1 MSFELLVVLA
11 GAFLA
16 AFAVGLA
23 GFADALIA
31 SAVWLYVLAPA
42 EAVPLI
48 VATGI
53 VIHLISLVHL
63 RRHLA
68 FDLLWPFLIGGTIGV
83 PFGAWLL
90 RYAEPEPFRI
100 FVGVLLVSYS
110 AFALTAPKLTL
121 AHVGGRGA
129 DGTIGLIG
137 GVLGGFAGL
146 SGVVPTV
153 WSGLR
158 EWSKDR
164 QRGVYQGFILVM
176 HTMALFWL
184 ATAGFVNMQLFV
196 RFLWCVPVLVVG
208 TWVGLKL
215 YRRINEQQF
224 RRLILMLL
232 LLAGAALLIY

>member
-1 MSFELLVVLA
+1 MSFELLIVIA

-63 RRHLA
+63 RRHVA

-90 RYAEPEPFRI
+90 RHAEPEPFRL
-100 FVGVLLVSYS
+100 FVGLLLVSYS
-110 AFALTAPKLTL
+110 VFALVAPRLTL
-121 AHVGGRGA
+121 PRAGGRGA

-158 EWSKDR
+158 GWSKDR

-176 HTMALFWL
+176 HAMALFWL
-184 ATAGFVNMQLFV
+184 ATAGFVGMHLLT
-196 RFLWCVPVLVVG
+196 RFLWCLPMLALG
-208 TWVGLKL
+208 AWAGLKL
-215 YRRINEQQF
+215 YGRINEQQF
-224 RRLILMLL
+224 RRLILALL
-232 LLAGAALLIY
+232 LLSGAALLIY

>member
-1 MSFELLVVLA
+1 MSFELLVVLV

-31 SAVWLYVLAPA
+31 SAVWLYVLAPV

-53 VIHLISLVHL
+53 VIHLISLAHL
-63 RRHLA
+63 RRHIA

-90 RYAEPEPFRI
+90 RYTEPEPFRI

-110 AFALTAPKLTL
+110 VFALAAPKLTL
-121 AHVGGRGA
+121 AKVGGRGA

-158 EWSKDR
+158 GWSKDR
-164 QRGVYQGFILVM
+164 QRGVYQGFILAM
-176 HTMALFWL
+176 HAMALFWL
-184 ATAGFVNMQLFV
+184 ATAGFVNMQLFT
-196 RFLWCVPVLVVG
+196 RFLWCIPVLVVG

-224 RRLILMLL
+224 RRLMLALL